1 MMPATTPPHV
11 VLRSG
16 AATDPGRL
24 RDHNEDAYW
33 ASRPVFLVADG
44 MGGHASGDIASAE
57 AVRQFSGLKGDWT
70 DASAIH
76 RAMAAAASNISAL
89 AGTGRAPGT
98 TLAGVAVTEQ
108 AGRPYWLVFNVG
120 DSRVYLSRD
129 GRLEQ
134 VSVDHSRRQELI
146 DQGLVEQSQAIGGN
160 VITRALGGGLLGV
173 PVLDQWL
180 LPLHSRDRILVC
192 SDGLSSELTPMLLLA
207 MLCSIEDP
215 DEAANH
221 LVRAAVTASGRDNVT
236 AVVVDV
242 AGVALA
248 GGADAGDDTD
258 TLGAPTAGDAR
269 GRGSGPVWAAAG
281 RSPGARED

>member
-1 MMPATTPPHV
+1 MRPMTEPPHV
-11 VLRSG
+11 ILRAG
-16 AATDPGRL
+16 AATDPGRF
-24 RDHNEDAYW
+24 RDHNEDSNW
-33 ASRPVFLVADG
+33 AHRPVFLVADG
-44 MGGHASGDIASAE
+44 MGGHASGDVASAE
-57 AVRQFSGLKGDWT
+57 AVRQFSAVGGDWT

-76 RAMAAAASNISAL
+76 TAMATAASNITAL

-120 DSRVYLSRD
+120 DSRVYLARD

-146 DQGLVEQSQAIGGN
+146 DQGLVEESKAIGGN
-160 VITRALGGGLLGV
+160 VITRARGGGLLGV

-180 LPLHSRDRILVC
+180 LPLHARDRVLVC
-192 SDGLSSELTPMLLLA
+192 SDGLSSELTPMLMLA
-207 MLCSIEDP
+207 MLRSIEDP
-215 DEAANH
+215 EEAATH

-242 AGVALA
+242 ARLTLA
-248 GGADAGDDTD
+248 GGGHSGDDTD
-258 TLGAPTAGDAR
+258 TLSDPTVGDAHDAA
-269 GRGSGPVWAAAG
+269 WAAGAAA
-281 RSPGARED
+281 RRRPGAGED